1 MLSWGFSTATDEIRF
16 VAGFMIAGE
25 IPSLIEDAEGA
36 CGTDITFQSLASS
49 GKELFV
55 FQILTLDAHQ
65 CHQVPICACLVQES
79 DLDDGQEHGMDADHA
94 LQTLEAAFA
103 MAATTLS
110 YNNTTVRSIFSLANV
125 SPFQYDLTVVLP
137 QSAAAGSLYSAL
149 RPQNAAV
156 ADTSEGSPE
165 ADELDAEDSRL
176 EVDGDVSDVQSTSE
190 HDDLGDD
197 TDVHTVAMGW
207 DVSQAASP
215 VPALTSLASWFGS
228 FLSDGGS
235 AEVEGPEDPVLI
247 SLPLPALYDLLEVQE
262 LVMLMQTSFRT
273 KANRISEAVVQHLT
287 QTAFEKLALVAGHDP
302 ATIVDK
308 CASKKMREILC
319 PSPFQSPD
327 ITSQDGVGAE
337 TKKILDSQA
346 WCHRQ
351 MAYESGTS
359 FLDQTRVRHL
369 LARLQGQCHDENA
382 QVCEAA
388 YQAVWLCFR
397 CSSCSVKRMLI
408 AGVVAD
414 IRERRKVGLRRI
426 LYMVSML
433 ETEQLVEVYVL
444 MKYWLHDEMLPDLLP
459 AMQAVLATPRAS
471 SLLLSAVADVA
482 KLRALPQYQS
492 AGRELLHDLWLH
504 VCGLCFASQRD
515 SQT

>member
-1 MLSWGFSTATDEIRF
+1 
-16 VAGFMIAGE
+16 
-25 IPSLIEDAEGA
+25 
-36 CGTDITFQSLASS
+36 
-49 GKELFV
+49 
-55 FQILTLDAHQ
+55 
-65 CHQVPICACLVQES
+65 
-79 DLDDGQEHGMDADHA
+79 
-94 LQTLEAAFA
+94 
-103 MAATTLS
+103 
-110 YNNTTVRSIFSLANV
+110 
-125 SPFQYDLTVVLP
+125 
-137 QSAAAGSLYSAL
+137 
-149 RPQNAAV
+149 
-156 ADTSEGSPE
+156 
-165 ADELDAEDSRL
+165 
-176 EVDGDVSDVQSTSE
+176 
-190 HDDLGDD
+190 
-197 TDVHTVAMGW
+197 
-207 DVSQAASP
+207 
-215 VPALTSLASWFGS
+215 
-228 FLSDGGS
+228 
-235 AEVEGPEDPVLI
+235 
-247 SLPLPALYDLLEVQE
+247 
-262 LVMLMQTSFRT
+262 
-273 KANRISEAVVQHLT
+273 
-287 QTAFEKLALVAGHDP
+287 LALVAGHDP

-327 ITSQDGVGAE
+327 MTSQDGVGAE